1 MDTVKSF
8 KPRPAYYHLLQSGK
22 RGASPSQDPTEQMLS
37 PLKPKFLPF
46 LGSDQLRQQLDFI
59 IKDLGTS

>member
-1 MDTVKSF
+1 
-8 KPRPAYYHLLQSGK
+8 
-22 RGASPSQDPTEQMLS
+22 MLS